1 MAPPGPMKKNKT
13 NSSVNVLIRVG
24 FNYWSIDISET
35 VNYNNG
41 FPGEMEEIGKII
53 IPENDNAI

>member
-1 MAPPGPMKKNKT
+1 MKKNKT